1 MKKQP
6 NKWKKIFTNGTIDK
20 GLISKVYKDLRQK
33 KKKKRKEKRKKENHL
48 KWAEDLDRKYTD
60 GQ

>member
-20 GLISKVYKDLRQK
+20 GLISKVYKELRQK
-33 KKKKRKEKRKKENHL
+33 KKEKKRKKKE
-48 KWAEDLDRKYTD
+48 RKSFKM
-60 GQ
+60 GRRPG